1 MMTTFVAS
9 VKTGIELKEW
19 TNEILGLPALD
30 DARLGLSGFT
40 QKLFHPERD
49 LFSHTNRACPI
60 ANAANRLDNHGHWIR
75 NRVASKAEW
84 LFLPLFRAV
93 NHAGVTARGF
103 VWLTVSREIPKAPN
117 SSHLNDVSSNRNP
130 LRFLFATD

>member
-1 MMTTFVAS
+1 MPLFVGLLTRAKDVFGFPVMGQSLRFLARVSMTGKS
-9 VKTGIELKEW
+9 I
-19 TNEILGLPALD
+19 
-30 DARLGLSGFT
+30 S
-40 QKLFHPERD
+40 QM
-49 LFSHTNRACPI
+49 NRACPI

-75 NRVASKAEW
+75 NRVSSKAEW

-117 SSHLNDVSSNRNP
+117 SSHLNDVSSISIP
-130 LRFLFATD
+130 KGLLFATD